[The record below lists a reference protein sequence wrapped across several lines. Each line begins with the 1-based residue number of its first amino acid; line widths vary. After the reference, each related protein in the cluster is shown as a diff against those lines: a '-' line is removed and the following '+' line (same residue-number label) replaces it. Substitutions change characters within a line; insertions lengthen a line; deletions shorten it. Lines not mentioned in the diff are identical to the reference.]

1 MEPPDSPRPSEPGEP
16 ADPTGHVEHGAQASR
31 AVLGR
36 GSLYTLGTA
45 APILAQAAVT
55 PVVTRLLGRDAYGL
69 VAQAVVVIQVT
80 MMLASLGL
88 PSVITRQALMTTNG
102 TARARSILLRG
113 SLATLGLAALAV
125 AVTAVVLGGASGVT
139 RQTMVLAVAAGACF
153 VVVENAQALM
163 RSLDRPLAFIAISSV
178 AMLGGPVVGLGA
190 VLLFGRSAQSYVL
203 GLLVGYA
210 LAAVT
215 GAVLSLGVRL
225 SHERA
230 HEPRDM
236 REAYRL
242 GLPMLPHM
250 VALYLA
256 SMALVFVAGA
266 LYGRADSGRLQLA
279 LLIGTAPNVIT
290 SSLNNSWAPVVFAAP
305 PDRRAAVLERTAK
318 DVATVA
324 ALVAGGVALLSPW
337 LLRLTADARFTPDQ
351 LVPAVCLACIGAMVS
366 VAYLANVHLVFAQ
379 GRPAGLSLVTPL
391 SLAVGLAA
399 ALSLGHLGVTWV
411 AIGFPVTYV
420 VLAVG
425 SAVLRR
431 RVGGPDWDEGSL
443 VRPFLVGALFI
454 LCAFVLPVTG
464 PWSASRWAVAA
475 VAGVLVLRH
484 GRQVLRPAPPEA

>member
-1 MEPPDSPRPSEPGEP
+1 VDAPFDRHSEEPHDGSQAG
-16 ADPTGHVEHGAQASR
+16 EHGRQASR

-69 VAQAVVVIQVT
+69 VAQGVVVIQVT

-102 TARARSILLRG
+102 MARARSILLRG
-113 SLATLGLAALAV
+113 SLTTLGFAAVAV
-125 AVTAVVLGGASGVT
+125 AVTEVVLGGAAPVT
-139 RQTMVLAVAAGACF
+139 RQTMLLAVASGACF

-163 RSLDRPLAFIAISSV
+163 RSLDRPLAFISISSV
-178 AMLGGPVVGLGA
+178 ATLGGPLAGLA
-190 VLLFGRSAQSYVL
+190 AILLLGRSAQNYLL

-210 LAAVT
+210 LAALT

-225 SHERA
+225 SHRRE
-230 HEPRDM
+230 HTPGDM

-305 PDRRAAVLERTAK
+305 PERRAAVLERTAT

-337 LLRLTADARFTPDQ
+337 LLRLTADARFTPDL

-379 GRPAGLSLVTPL
+379 GRPAGLSLVTPVC
-391 SLAVGLAA
+391 LALGVATA
-399 ALSLGHLGVTWV
+399 WALGHLDLVWV
-411 AIGFPVTYV
+411 AIGFPVTYAA
-420 VLAVG
+420 LAVG
-425 SAVLRR
+425 AAGLRR
-431 RVGGPDWDEGSL
+431 RVGGPAWKERRL
-443 VRPFLVGALFI
+443 ARPFLLGSVFI
-454 LCAFVLPVTG
+454 LCGFLLPVTG
-464 PWSASRWAVAA
+464 PWSASRWLVAA
-475 VAGVLVLRH
+475 VAGVLVVQH
-484 GRQVLRPAPPEA
+484 GRQVLRPATPGA

>member
-1 MEPPDSPRPSEPGEP
+1 MSAPVERPDGMESSDEAG
-16 ADPTGHVEHGAQASR
+16 TGEHGAQASR

-55 PVVTRLLGRDAYGL
+55 PVVTRLLGREAYGL

-88 PSVITRQALMTTNG
+88 PSVITRQALMTSNG

-113 SLATLGLAALAV
+113 SLATLGLAAVAV
-125 AVTAVVLGGASGVT
+125 AATAVVLGGASSVT
-139 RQTMVLAVAAGACF
+139 RQAMVLAVAAGACF

-163 RSLDRPLAFIAISSV
+163 RSLDRPLAFITISSV
-178 AMLGGPVVGLGA
+178 AMLGGPLLGLAA
-190 VLLFGRSAQSYVL
+190 VLAFGRSAQHYVL

-210 LAAVT
+210 VAALT
-215 GAVLSLGVRL
+215 GAALSLGVRL
-225 SHERA
+225 SHERSHA
-230 HEPRDM
+230 PRDM

-250 VALYLA
+250 VSLYLA

-266 LYGRADSGRLQLA
+266 LYGTADSGRLQLA

-305 PDRRAAVLERTAK
+305 PERRAAVLERTAA
-318 DVATVA
+318 DVAMVA

-337 LLRLTADARFTPDQ
+337 LLRLVADPRFAPNL
-351 LVPAVCLACIGAMVS
+351 LVPAVCLTTLGAMVS

-379 GRPAGLSLVTPL
+379 GRPAGLSLITPV
-391 SLAVGLAA
+391 SLALGLAA
-399 ALSLGHLGVTWV
+399 AWSLGHLGLVWV
-411 AIGFPVTYV
+411 AVGFPVAYIA
-420 VLAVG
+420 LAVG
-425 SAVLRR
+425 AAALRR
-431 RVGGPDWDEGSL
+431 KVGGPAWHERGL
-443 VRPFLVGALFI
+443 VIPFLTGSVFI
-454 LCAFVLPVTG
+454 LCGFVLPTTG
-464 PWSASRWAVAA
+464 PWSLSRWAVAA
-475 VAGVLVLRH
+475 LAGVLVLRH
-484 GRQVLRPAPPEA
+484 GRQILRPAASGA